1 MINAVSD
8 IIVEHIDDETLSS
21 GLIAEKLGMSKAT
34 LYRKF
39 KGAIDKTPNEFIRG
53 FRLDYAAKLLRTTQL
68 TVMEVMYKSGFSNK
82 SYFYRE
88 FQKQYGFS
96 PKDYRTKEQ
105 KSLDPEES

>member
-1 MINAVSD
+1 MS
-8 IIVEHIDDETLSS
+8 II
-21 GLIAEKLGMSKAT
+21 
-34 LYRKF
+34 RK
-39 KGAIDKTPNEFIRG
+39 KDGYELHPEVDKTPNEFIRG